1 MLTITSET
9 KNNIVILHMKGELDI
24 DTTHD
29 FKTAVNAKLAS
40 RPAILALNMA
50 GVGYLDSSGI
60 GALVKLNKDT
70 HTGGVELILF
80 DLEDGIRNMFKL
92 SRLETIF
99 TLMSGTE
106 FFERYLITK

>member
-1 MLTITSET
+1 M
-9 KNNIVILHMKGELDI
+9 NMKGELDI

-40 RPAILALNMA
+40 KPATLALNMA
-50 GVGYLDSSGI
+50 GVNYLDSSGI

-70 HTGGVELILF
+70 HTANTELVLF

-99 TLMSGTE
+99 IIMSGSE
-106 FFERYLITK
+106 FFEKYLVRKS

>member
-1 MLTITSET
+1 M
-9 KNNIVILHMKGELDI
+9 HMKGELDI

-29 FKTAVNAKLAS
+29 FKTAVNAKIAS
-40 RPAILALNMA
+40 KPRTLALNMA
-50 GVGYLDSSGI
+50 GVTYLDSSGI

-70 HTGGVELILF
+70 HAGGIELILF

-99 TLMSGTE
+99 TIMSSAQ
-106 FFERYLITK
+106 FFEQYLTTK

>member
-9 KNNIVILHMKGELDI
+9 KNGIVIMHMKGELDI

-29 FKTAVNAKLAS
+29 FKTAVNAKLALK
-40 RPAILALNMA
+40 PTALALNMA
-50 GVGYLDSSGI
+50 GINYLDSSGI

-70 HTGGVELILF
+70 HSAGIELILF
-80 DLEDGIRNMFKL
+80 DLEEGIRNMFKL

-99 TLMSGTE
+99 TLMSSSM
-106 FFERYLITK
+106 FFEKYFISK